1 MLVSLRY
8 EKELM
13 TAMGVGEEGIAQN
26 GRKAI
31 PLQH

>member
-13 TAMGVGEEGIAQN
+13 MAMGMWKEGIAQS